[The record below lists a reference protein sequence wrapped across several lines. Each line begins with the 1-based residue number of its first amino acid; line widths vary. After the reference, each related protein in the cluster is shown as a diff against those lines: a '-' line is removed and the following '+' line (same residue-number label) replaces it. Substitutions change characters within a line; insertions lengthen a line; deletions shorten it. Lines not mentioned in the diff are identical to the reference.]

1 MRMDCSCS
9 PLRRRNGFIHLPRKG
24 SSSGTIVLLRQEV
37 RNLAS
42 GAGLF
47 RAKWVGLNAQ
57 CPYDRME
64 PYGSA
69 IVLATKRPGWQ
80 KRWKAVSDS
89 VLLAYPRS
97 QRTAACAPRKPR
109 TLRVVAAQFKWGIE
123 PEWLPNENCW
133 SDSQVWKSV
142 ARPV

>member
-1 MRMDCSCS
+1 
-9 PLRRRNGFIHLPRKG
+9 
-24 SSSGTIVLLRQEV
+24 
-37 RNLAS
+37 
-42 GAGLF
+42 
-47 RAKWVGLNAQ
+47 
-57 CPYDRME
+57 ME

-142 ARPV
+142 ARPGLESTPIDPSRFDGRATMRIHSLNLM